1 MYKPEH
7 IHLGYYENEYNIE
20 AIAFLN
26 ENENYD
32 VFFDD
37 YQDEG
42 LCDSTYDRHDIFGAF
57 LFQVKDEDEGLRRF
71 HEWIENVLIPLRN
84 K

>member
-32 VFFDD
+32 VYFDD
-37 YQDEG
+37 Y
-42 LCDSTYDRHDIFGAF
+42 
-57 LFQVKDEDEGLRRF
+57 
-71 HEWIENVLIPLRN
+71 
-84 K
+84 